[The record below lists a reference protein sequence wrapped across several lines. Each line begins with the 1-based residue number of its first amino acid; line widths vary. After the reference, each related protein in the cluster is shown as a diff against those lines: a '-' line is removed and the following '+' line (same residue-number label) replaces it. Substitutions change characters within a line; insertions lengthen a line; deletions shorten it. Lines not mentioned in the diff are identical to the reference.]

1 MPCSHFCGS
10 GLGWFFSL
18 ILLILVVLASY
29 YLFLLI
35 QERRG
40 KGEREETAMK
50 TLKNRYAKGEITK
63 EEFDRIKNDLMKS

>member
-1 MPCSHFCGS
+1 MPCSHFCGT
-10 GLGWFFSL
+10 GFGWFFSL
-18 ILLILVVLASY
+18 IFIIFIALASY
-29 YLFLLI
+29 YIFLLI

-63 EEFDRIKNDLMKS
+63 EEFDKIKDDLMKS

>member
-1 MPCSHFCGS
+1 MPCSHFCGT
-10 GLGWFFSL
+10 GFGWFSSL
-18 ILLILVVLASY
+18 IVLILAVLASY